1 MITKEQAQ
9 NIKAHVENILVYNE
23 LVTIS
28 SENLKEDSDPNVKA
42 LWKYSHE
49 QSSANAEKAGKAFL
63 SYIDSL
69 TEATWI
75 DWPGGECPVDDFTK
89 VEYRTSQGSE
99 EIQPAYNLRWTWNG
113 GNTPRGGDIIAYRVV
128 EDEECP
134 ECREIEQRRE
144 RLIKEVEKSIAE
156 LLFSSKNRLGVELPE
171 LSEEDKENR
180 ILRVNFVVNPEK

>member
-1 MITKEQAQ
+1 MTDRDKFEAWYASSTSGDIPAWVRQGLWQAWQ
-9 NIKAHVENILVYNE
+9 AALASQQPVE
-23 LVTIS
+23 
-28 SENLKEDSDPNVKA
+28 
-42 LWKYSHE
+42 
-49 QSSANAEKAGKAFL
+49 GG
-63 SYIDSL
+63 
-69 TEATWI
+69 WI
-75 DWPGGECPVDDFTK
+75 DWFGGECPVDDFTE

-156 LLFSSKNRLGVELPE
+156 LLLPSKNRLGVELPE